1 MIEYRNVS
9 KNYGDRQV
17 VKNLSFTIEDGQFAV
32 LIGPSGCGKTTTLK
46 MLNRLI
52 QSDGGEIL
60 LDGKN
65 VNEINAEQLRQH
77 IGYVIQQIGLFPNMT
92 VEQNITVV
100 PRLLKWDKARCA
112 KRVRELLAL
121 VDMDYDTYAKKY
133 PNELSGGQQQRVGV
147 LRALAAE
154 PPVILMD
161 EPFGALD
168 PITRDSLQDEVKSL
182 QKRLKKTIIFV
193 THDMNEAIKMADVI
207 LFMSDGELLQ
217 KASPEEMLR
226 APANDIVREFMGKHV
241 AQGVS
246 GQDNIP
252 CKEIMRRNV
261 AKVSSS
267 WRTLECVQIMSSREI
282 DSLVVVDE
290 NDRYLGVVTID
301 GIKAHGKPGMP
312 VTELLETT
320 VPTVYTDT
328 LATEAFS
335 TLDSTKSRY
344 LVVLDKKERPVGI
357 ITRTSMSKALAY
369 MVWGGD
375 AV

>member
-1 MIEYRNVS
+1 MIEYRNVT
-9 KNYGDRQV
+9 KRYGDRAV
-17 VKNLSFTIEDGQFAV
+17 VKNVSFTIEDGQFAV

-52 QSDGGEIL
+52 QSDEGEIL

-100 PRLLKWDKARCA
+100 PRLLKWDKERCA

-207 LFMSDGELLQ
+207 LFLNDGELQ
-217 KASPEEMLR
+217 QQASPEEMLR
-226 APANDIVREFMGKHV
+226 APANDVVREFMGKHV
-241 AQGVS
+241 AQGVA

-252 CKEIMRRNV
+252 CSEIMRKNV
-261 AKVSSS
+261 AKVSDS
-267 WRTLECVQIMSSREI
+267 WRTLECVQLMSSREI
-282 DSLVVVDE
+282 DSLVVVNDE
-290 NDRYLGVVTID
+290 GVYQGVVTIE
-301 GIKAHGKPGMP
+301 GIRAHGKPGMS
-312 VTELLETT
+312 VRELLETS

-328 LATEAFS
+328 LAKEAFS
-335 TLDSTKSRY
+335 TLDSTKARY
-344 LVVLDKKERPVGI
+344 LIVLDKAERPVGI

>member
-1 MIEYRNVS
+1 MIEYRNVC
-9 KNYGDRQV
+9 KNYGDRKI
-17 VKNLSFTIEDGQFAV
+17 VKDLSFTVEDGQFAV

-65 VNEINAEQLRQH
+65 INDINAEQLRTH

-100 PRLLKWDKARCA
+100 PRLLKWDKERCS

-168 PITRDSLQDEVKSL
+168 PITRDALQDEVKNL
-182 QKRLKKTIIFV
+182 QKRLHKTIIFV

-226 APANDIVREFMGKHV
+226 APANDTVREFMGKHV
-241 AQGVS
+241 SQGVA

-252 CKEIMRRNV
+252 CGEIMRKNV
-261 AKVSSS
+261 AKVSDT
-267 WRTLECVQIMSSREI
+267 WRTLECVQLMSSREI
-282 DSLVVVDE
+282 DSLVVVDDS
-290 NDRYLGVVTID
+290 DRYLGVVTIE
-301 GIKAHGKPGMP
+301 GIKARGKAGAS
-312 VTELLETT
+312 VRNILETT
-320 VPTVYTDT
+320 VPTVRTDT
-328 LATEAFS
+328 LAKEAFA
-335 TLDSTKSRY
+335 TLDSTKARY
-344 LVVLDKKERPVGI
+344 LVVLDKDDRAVGI

>member
-1 MIEYRNVS
+1 MIEYRHVC
-9 KNYGDRQV
+9 KNYGGRAIVRD
-17 VKNLSFTIEDGQFAV
+17 LSFAIEDGQFAV

-52 QSDGGEIL
+52 QSDDGEIL

-65 VNEINAEQLRQH
+65 VAEINAEQLRTH

-100 PRLLKWDKARCA
+100 PRLLKWDKARCRA
-112 KRVRELLAL
+112 RAQELLRL
-121 VDMDYDTYAKKY
+121 VDMDWDTYAKKY
-133 PNELSGGQQQRVGV
+133 PNELSGGQQQRIGV

-168 PITRDSLQDEVKSL
+168 PITRDALQDEVKNL
-182 QKRLKKTIIFV
+182 QRRLHKTIIFV

-217 KASPEEMLR
+217 QASPEEMLR
-226 APANDIVREFMGKHV
+226 APANDTVREFMGKHV
-241 AQGVS
+241 ARGAA
-246 GQDNIP
+246 GRDDIP
-252 CKEIMRRNV
+252 CGEIMRKNV
-261 AKVSSS
+261 AHVSES
-267 WRTLECVQIMSSREI
+267 WKMLECVQLMSSREI
-282 DSLVVVDE
+282 DSLVVTDDDGVY
-290 NDRYLGVVTID
+290 RGVVTIE
-301 GIKAHGKPGMP
+301 GIRAHGRPGES
-312 VTELLETT
+312 VRQLLEEA
-320 VPTVYTDT
+320 PTVYTGT
-328 LATEAFS
+328 LAREAFEKLEQS
-335 TLDSTKSRY
+335 GARY
-344 LVVLDKKERPVGI
+344 LIVLDGARHPAGI